1 MKLKVCGMRE
11 RENIEALADLKL
23 DYMGFIFWAPSSR
36 YVTKETP
43 SLPAHIK
50 KVGVFVDAS
59 LDYIQSVVT
68 SHQLQAV
75 QLHGIETTEYCELI
89 QNLGVEVIKA
99 FFIKEDFDFSVLE
112 EYENNCN
119 YFLFDTKGALPG
131 GNGVGF
137 DWNILNH
144 YPSKKPFFLSGG
156 IGLEHISEL
165 KIILNT
171 PLPLYAIDVNS
182 KFESVPGIKKIDVL
196 KQFKKELYEL

>member
-11 RENIEALADLKL
+11 RENIKALEDLKP

-68 SHQLQAV
+68 SHELQAV

-89 QNLGVEVIKA
+89 QSLGVEVLKA
-99 FFIKEDFDFSVLE
+99 FSIKEDFDFSVLE
-112 EYENNCN
+112 EYENNCD
-119 YFLFDTKGALPG
+119 YFLL
-131 GNGVGF
+131 
-137 DWNILNH
+137 ILKEH
-144 YPSKKPFFLSGG
+144 CLGEMGLDLIG
-156 IGLEHISEL
+156 I
-165 KIILNT
+165 
-171 PLPLYAIDVNS
+171 
-182 KFESVPGIKKIDVL
+182 F
-196 KQFKKELYEL
+196 